1 MTSPKDRARR
11 AGAAMVGA
19 AIVAAGPAL
28 AQPSPMPNVPTTRI
42 LAVGRA
48 TPKFT
53 PAVLQTVMP
62 EEVRETVKLY
72 LQGKVGDWY
81 MRKDRPGVVF
91 VFNTTDP
98 KEAQHL
104 LDALPF
110 GRDGLMDF
118 DLIPLGPLAPLGL
131 LLNPAAG

>member
-1 MTSPKDRARR
+1 MTSPKDRARH
-11 AGAAMVGA
+11 AGAAIVGA
-19 AIVAAGPAL
+19 AILGASPAL
-28 AQPSPMPNVPTTRI
+28 AQPQPMPNVPTTRI
-42 LAVGRA
+42 LAIGHA
-48 TPKFT
+48 TSKFT
-53 PAVLQTVMP
+53 PAVLKTVMP

-98 KEAQHL
+98 QEAHRL
-104 LDALPF
+104 LEALPF

-131 LLNPAAG
+131 LLNGAAG